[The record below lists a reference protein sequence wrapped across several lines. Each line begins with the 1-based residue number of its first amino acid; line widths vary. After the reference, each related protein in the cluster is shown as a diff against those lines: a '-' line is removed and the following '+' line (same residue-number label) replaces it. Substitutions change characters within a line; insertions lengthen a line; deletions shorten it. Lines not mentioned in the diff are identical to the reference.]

1 MSSTYSFTT
10 TRNNAF
16 INRIADEMDSA
27 SNFAIISSVDKKDGA
42 RSLELLIRRTAAQKV
57 ADINPNTP
65 IADNTFGT
73 LAMLS
78 KESEFNN
85 HGTNDVSEYPF
96 LIGTFTGAYE
106 NVDKQ
111 LETFRHQLRH
121 AANLLEGKTVK
132 VTVESF

>member
-16 INRIADEMDSA
+16 INRIADEMDSSA
-27 SNFAIISSVDKKDGA
+27 NFAIISAVDKKDGA
-42 RSLELLIRRTAAQKV
+42 RSLEVLIRRTAAQKV

-65 IADNTFGT
+65 IADNMFGT

-78 KESEFNN
+78 KKSEFNN
-85 HGTNDVSEYPF
+85 HGTNDISEYPF
-96 LIGTFTGAYE
+96 LIVTFTGSYD
-106 NVDKQ
+106 NIDKQ
-111 LETFRHQLRH
+111 LETFRHQIRH